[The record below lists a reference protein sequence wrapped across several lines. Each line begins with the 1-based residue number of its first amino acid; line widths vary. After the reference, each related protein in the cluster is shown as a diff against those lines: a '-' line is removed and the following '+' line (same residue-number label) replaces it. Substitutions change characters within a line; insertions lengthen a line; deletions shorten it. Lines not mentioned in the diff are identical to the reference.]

1 MKKTG
6 KNVWKILLS
15 LYEET
20 VSFTSC
26 RDPWEITVYMEW
38 QRLFHSRSSV
48 GTAWAAEPQT
58 LLFVMWWLTDSKLL
72 IQSVTSS
79 VCSVDITSLAGGLR
93 ETLCKY
99 HIWYFWWLTAR
110 ISAAGEQCSHWSL
123 FRLGLFFPLCIL
135 KGWYTHSNPPRRNN
149 YIIISLK
156 SEDFY
161 VSIPHHS

>member
-1 MKKTG
+1 MYEKYFYLCMKKQF
-6 KNVWKILLS
+6 LS
-15 LYEET
+15 LPVGIREKSLCTWNGRDFFIPGAPWGQPELQSPKRCYLSCDDWQT
-20 VSFTSC
+20 VSFSFNQWPALFAPSTSHHLQ
-26 RDPWEITVYMEW
+26 E
-38 QRLFHSRSSV
+38 
-48 GTAWAAEPQT
+48 
-58 LLFVMWWLTDSKLL
+58 
-72 IQSVTSS
+72 
-79 VCSVDITSLAGGLR
+79 VC
-93 ETLCKY
+93 ETLCTY